1 MIRLFVAIPIDTEIR
16 RKLNGLGKMIPGA
29 SPVSEEQIHLTLRF
43 IGEVESTLF
52 HDIRERMYEL
62 QSGPLQISVKGTG
75 HFPPRG
81 TPRVI
86 WAGIKPAG
94 DVIILRNRVNTILS
108 KCGIAYEQ
116 RKFHAHITLARLKNS
131 SPKRVADFLAGNV
144 LLQSPVFTI
153 DRVHLYSSKLTAN
166 GAIHRIEGSYPLEI
180 GSQP

>member
-16 RKLNGLGKMIPGA
+16 RKLSSLGQMIHGA
-29 SPVSEEQIHLTLRF
+29 SAVSEDQIHLTLRF

-52 HDIRERMYEL
+52 HDIRERMHEL
-62 QSGPLQISVKGTG
+62 NSCPLQISVKGTG

-81 TPRVI
+81 NPRVI
-86 WAGIKPAG
+86 WAGIEPAG

-108 KCGIAYEQ
+108 KCGIAYEH

-131 SPKRVADFLAGNV
+131 SPKRVADFLAGNA
-144 LLQSPVFTI
+144 LLQSPVFTVNQ
-153 DRVHLYSSKLTAN
+153 VHLYSSKLTAN

-180 GSQP
+180 SP